1 MLASTGRN
9 SRVRHLTTEVGNHAG
24 RRNHRRPRPR
34 FSTGREGTVNHFTGT
49 LLYDVRRDEEHA
61 RAEAEQAA
69 G

>member
-1 MLASTGRN
+1 MLTSTGRN
-9 SRVRHLTTEVGNHAG
+9 SRVRHSTTEEGDHSW

-49 LLYDVRRDEEHA
+49 LYDEIGDKERA
-61 RAEAEQAA
+61 RAEAEKGA